1 MYVNLS
7 VDQKFKDMACL
18 RVRFSLCSAVHG
30 CHYFQRIVTI
40 TICSSNQSYSALPC
54 ACISP
59 TTPISASVTEQTA
72 RLAAWLPQKA
82 PTMIASSFHEE
93 AQTSMDKTQTL
104 HSLAKSSSLL
114 FLHVTRNNVPA
125 GPNPGICTPQEKAA
139 CIIMSHVKGYQ

>member
-7 VDQKFKDMACL
+7 VDQEFKDMACL

-93 AQTSMDKTQTL
+93 AQTL

-125 GPNPGICTPQEKAA
+125 GICTPQEKAA
-139 CIIMSHVKGYQ
+139 CIIMSHVEGYK